1 MRLSVS
7 INVPDFLW
15 EYLMFFKE
23 FDLAIVSVYEVV
35 DDRLWKANFSKYLVV
50 IDWNHFTAHNNK
62 WFNSWLT
69 KSNSFSILT
78 ITSLSN
84 T

>member
-50 IDWNHFTAHNNK
+50 ID
-62 WFNSWLT
+62 
-69 KSNSFSILT
+69 
-78 ITSLSN
+78 
-84 T
+84 